1 MLKRDGAHLSTLQFK
16 EVFKKNFFFLNLC
29 QRYEKVIF
37 YLCWE
42 VKEQKGSSLG
52 QVLLG
57 VLENPSG
64 VEVLES
70 LAWWFQ
76 ESLSSQGGGSRIQ

>member
-1 MLKRDGAHLSTLQFK
+1 MRRLF
-16 EVFKKNFFFLNLC
+16 
-29 QRYEKVIF
+29 F